1 MGYQF
6 IHIEAYSR
14 VGSQQKDKAK
24 RSASDIAGE
33 AERLDGY
40 CNHVSN
46 PKAPAILHGVSPS
59 EAVKQATAWAE
70 TVKDSIGRG
79 LRKDGLCLL
88 AGVVSISNDDASSW
102 KEHRDRSVNWLKAK
116 FGDRLISVIEHTDET
131 HPHIHF
137 YCVPKPGEKFSELHP
152 GHKASSQVKDIK
164 SKQNAAFIEAMR
176 QFQDDFHND
185 VASKVGLA
193 RRGPGKRRLTRSAWK
208 AEQAEYKAIANTRRS
223 ANKSVQK
230 ANKQLKEI
238 NNQMAKAATAGQV
251 WGSMAR
257 GVVQGLT
264 GGPTRAQKLVADTE
278 ARVRA
283 EEALKRRSLEDERN
297 SYKIAYHK
305 IAEELNFAIEKN
317 VKKREKTADTDEQKK
332 EDLSTVL
339 ARLTEAKKQAMEL
352 EQTQEKAQALAV
364 EPSQIKTIRPKLR

>member
-1 MGYQF
+1 MGFQF

-14 VGSQQKDKAK
+14 VGSQQKNQTKK

-33 AERLDGY
+33 AERMEGY
-40 CNHVSN
+40 CDHVSN
-46 PKAPAILHGVSPS
+46 PKAPAILYGVSPS
-59 EAVKQATAWAE
+59 SAVKQATAWAD

-79 LRKDGLCLL
+79 LRKDALCLL

-102 KEHRDRSVNWLKAK
+102 EDHRDRSVNWLKAK
-116 FGDRLISVIEHTDET
+116 FGDRLISVIEHTDEK

-137 YCVPKPGEKFSELHP
+137 YCVPKAGEKFSELHP
-152 GHKASSQVKDIK
+152 GHKASSKVKDIK
-164 SKQNAAFIEAMR
+164 SKQNAAYIEAMR
-176 QFQDDFHND
+176 QFQDDFHKD
-185 VASKVGLA
+185 VACKVGLS
-193 RRGPGKRRLTRSAWK
+193 RLGPGKRRLARGEWK
-208 AEQAEYKAIANTRRS
+208 AEQAQFKAIADARRS
-223 ANKSVQK
+223 ANRSVQK

-238 NNQMAKAATAGQV
+238 NTQMAKAADRGQV

-283 EEALKRRSLEDERN
+283 EEALKRRSMEDELNR
-297 SYKIAYHK
+297 YKNAYHK
-305 IAEELNFAIEKN
+305 STEELNFAIKKN
-317 VKKREKTADTDEQKK
+317 VKKREKTADTEEQ
-332 EDLSTVL
+332 
-339 ARLTEAKKQAMEL
+339 KKQAMEL

-364 EPSQIKTIRPKLR
+364 EPSQIKTPRPKLR